1 MNLQTNQHDTT
12 KQGHH
17 NTYRFK
23 YFLFSILYIV
33 IGFVFLS
40 ACKKDTNEFTN
51 TLIPFQDFVNEIFIT
66 EIQSDSITLNY
77 TLEHPENYGITEFTP
92 TLGRYTLETMKQNLA
107 YMENSLSLLKSYDY
121 NKLTQEEQLLY
132 DLLLDHFQTDNN
144 MEELLLYQECLSPT
158 TGFQAQLPVLL
169 AEYNF
174 YNQEDIIEYL
184 AILPLIYDYFEDI
197 IAFEQEKSKAGLF
210 MSDKTA
216 DAIIAQS
223 KAFIEDPE
231 TNLLL
236 EIFEDKIETFTD
248 LSKTEKEQYIK
259 QNKDAVLT
267 KVIPAYENLIDTL
280 TDLKGTGKNEH
291 GLSYLPK
298 GKKYY
303 EYLVKSST
311 GSSRSIKEIN
321 SLLEKTFRNSISA
334 MSEIAAKD
342 NSIFTK
348 FDEMT
353 FPITEPSSIINYLEA
368 AIEKDFPKLEA
379 VNCTIKYVHPSL
391 ENYLS
396 PAFYLTPALDHFS
409 ENSIYINGS
418 KEYDLSDIFPTVAHE
433 GYPGHLYQSVYF
445 NQQSPNPV
453 RTLLSYGGYSEGW
466 ATYAEVYSYEL
477 AGLNENLATFCQN
490 NLIAT
495 LCMYAK
501 ADIGVNY
508 YGWQLKDTIKYL
520 NSCGITDEDAISQL
534 HNIMILEPSNY
545 MKYTL
550 GYIEFATLRK
560 KAETELEENFHAKDF
575 HTFILNL
582 GPCSFDILNARL
594 DTWIKTSQTPQA

>member
-1 MNLQTNQHDTT
+1 MNLQTKQNYLAT
-12 KQGHH
+12 KHTH
-17 NTYRFK
+17 ITMHRYK
-23 YFLFSILYIV
+23 TFLFCIVYILMGFFFLTACQKNASKLTNNSI
-33 IGFVFLS
+33 S
-40 ACKKDTNEFTN
+40 
-51 TLIPFQDFVNEIFIT
+51 FQDFVNQVFLT

-77 TLEHPENYGITEFTP
+77 TLEHPENYGIIDFTP
-92 TLGRYTLETMKQNLA
+92 TLGHYTLDAMKNNLV
-107 YMENSLSLLKSYDY
+107 YMENSLSLLKSYNY
-121 NKLTQEEQLLY
+121 STLTSDEQLLY
-132 DLLLDHFQTDNN
+132 DLLLEHFEVDKN
-144 MEELLLYQECLSPT
+144 MDDLLLYQECLSPT

-174 YNQEDIIEYL
+174 YNKEDMIEYL
-184 AILPLIYDYFEDI
+184 MILPLIYDYFEEI

-210 MSDKTA
+210 MSDETA
-216 DAIIAQS
+216 DAIITQC
-223 KAFIEDPE
+223 KAFIEEPQN
-231 TNLLL
+231 NLLI
-236 EIFEDKIETFTD
+236 EIFEDKLNNFTD
-248 LSKTEKEQYIK
+248 LTEQEKKKYIK
-259 QNKDAVLT
+259 QNKNAILT

-311 GSSRSIKEIN
+311 GSSRSIKDIN
-321 SLLEKTFRNSISA
+321 SLLDKTFQNSIST
-334 MSEIAAKD
+334 MSEIASKD

-348 FDEMT
+348 FDKMK
-353 FPITEPSSIINYLEA
+353 FPITEPSAIINYLEA
-368 AIEKDFPKLEA
+368 AIEKDFPKLNS

-418 KEYDLSDIFPTVAHE
+418 DEYDLSNIFPTVAHE
-433 GYPGHLYQSVYF
+433 GYPGHLYQSVYY
-445 NQQSPNPV
+445 NQQSPEAI
-453 RTLLSYGGYSEGW
+453 RSILSYGGYSEGW

-477 AGLNENLATFCQN
+477 AGLDHNLATFCQN

-501 ADIGVNY
+501 IDIGVNY
-508 YGWQLKDTIKYL
+508 YGWQLKDTTKYL
-520 NSCGITDEDAISQL
+520 NSCGVTNEDAIDEV
-534 HNIMILEPSNY
+534 HKTMIQEPSNY

-550 GYIEFATLRK
+550 GYIEFAILRK
-560 KAETELEENFHAKDF
+560 KAETELKEAFNTKEY

-582 GPCSFDILNARL
+582 GPCSFDILNSRL
-594 DTWIKTSQTPQA
+594 DNWIKEQNS

>member
-1 MNLQTNQHDTT
+1 MNLQTKQNYLAT
-12 KQGHH
+12 KHTH
-17 NTYRFK
+17 ITMHRYK
-23 YFLFSILYIV
+23 TFLFCIVYILMGFFFLTACQKNASKLTNNSI
-33 IGFVFLS
+33 S
-40 ACKKDTNEFTN
+40 
-51 TLIPFQDFVNEIFIT
+51 FQDFVNQVFLT

-77 TLEHPENYGITEFTP
+77 TLEHPENYGIIDFTP
-92 TLGRYTLETMKQNLA
+92 TLGHYTLDAMKNNLV
-107 YMENSLSLLKSYDY
+107 YMENSLSLLKSYNY
-121 NKLTQEEQLLY
+121 STLTSDEQLLY
-132 DLLLDHFQTDNN
+132 DLLLEHFEVDKN
-144 MEELLLYQECLSPT
+144 MDDLLLYQECLSPT

-174 YNQEDIIEYL
+174 YNKEDMIEYL
-184 AILPLIYDYFEDI
+184 MILPLIYDYFEEI

-210 MSDKTA
+210 MSDETA
-216 DAIIAQS
+216 DAIITQC
-223 KAFIEDPE
+223 KAFIEEPQN
-231 TNLLL
+231 NLLI
-236 EIFEDKIETFTD
+236 EIFEDKLNNFTD
-248 LSKTEKEQYIK
+248 LTEQEKKKYIK
-259 QNKDAVLT
+259 QNKNAILT

-311 GSSRSIKEIN
+311 GSSRSIKDIN
-321 SLLEKTFRNSISA
+321 SLLDKTFQNSIST
-334 MSEIAAKD
+334 MSEIASKD

-348 FDEMT
+348 FDKMK
-353 FPITEPSSIINYLEA
+353 FPITEPSAIINYLEA
-368 AIEKDFPKLEA
+368 AIEKDFPKLNS

-409 ENSIYINGS
+409 ENSIYINGND
-418 KEYDLSDIFPTVAHE
+418 EYDLSNIFPTVAHE
-433 GYPGHLYQSVYF
+433 GYPGHLYQSVYY
-445 NQQSPNPV
+445 NQQSPEAI
-453 RTLLSYGGYSEGW
+453 RSILSYGGYSEGW

-477 AGLNENLATFCQN
+477 AGLDHNLATFCQN

-501 ADIGVNY
+501 IDIGVNY
-508 YGWQLKDTIKYL
+508 YGWQLKDTTKYL
-520 NSCGITDEDAISQL
+520 NSCGVTNEDAIDEV
-534 HNIMILEPSNY
+534 HKTMIQEPSNY

-550 GYIEFATLRK
+550 GYIEFAILRK
-560 KAETELEENFHAKDF
+560 KAETELKEAFNTKEY

-582 GPCSFDILNARL
+582 GPCSFDILNSRL
-594 DTWIKTSQTPQA
+594 DNWIKEQNS